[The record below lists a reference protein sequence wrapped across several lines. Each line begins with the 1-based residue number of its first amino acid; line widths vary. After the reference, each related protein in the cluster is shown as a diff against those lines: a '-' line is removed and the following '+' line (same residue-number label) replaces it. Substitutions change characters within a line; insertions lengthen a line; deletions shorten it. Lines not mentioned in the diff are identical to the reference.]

1 VHARRVVVATGAF
14 HVPFLPAVDGSFAI
28 PGLHRSQYRRPSDL
42 PHGRVLVVGGANSGL
57 QIAED
62 LVCSREVVLASGT
75 NPPAVP
81 QRPLGRDLFW
91 WLTRLGFMEKG
102 PDSRLAKR
110 MRARGDLVVGS
121 SRKGL
126 RASDVDFRT
135 RLVHASGRTATFAD
149 GTGVDVDAVVWAT
162 GFRPDYSWV
171 DAPAVTD
178 AAPLDSHMLDR
189 VPTGGVATR

>member
-1 VHARRVVVATGAF
+1 
-14 HVPFLPAVDGSFAI
+14 
-28 PGLHRSQYRRPSDL
+28 
-42 PHGRVLVVGGANSGL
+42 VVGGANSGL

-62 LVCSREVVLASGT
+62 PVRDREVVLASGT

-91 WLTRLGFMEKG
+91 WLTRLGLMDKG

-110 MRARGDLVVGS
+110 MRARGDLVVGT

-126 RASDVDFRT
+126 RDAGVNFRP
-135 RLVHASGRTATFAD
+135 RLVQASGRTATFAD
-149 GTGVDVDAVVWAT
+149 GTEIDVDAEVRAT
-162 GFRPDYSWV
+162 GFRPDYTWI

-178 AAPLDSHMLDR
+178 EAGMPRHDGGRSLTVPGLWFLGLPWQRSRGSALLGFVQRDAAHLASHLFDR
-189 VPTGGVATR
+189 APAESGISG